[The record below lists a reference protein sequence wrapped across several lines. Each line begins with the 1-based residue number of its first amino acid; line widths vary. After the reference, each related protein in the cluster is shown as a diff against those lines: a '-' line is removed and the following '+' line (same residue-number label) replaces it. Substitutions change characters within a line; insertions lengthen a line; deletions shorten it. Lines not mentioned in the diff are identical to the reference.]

1 MKSLLNSL
9 FYAYSGWNSSPPL
22 PSESFR
28 SGSASGGGGGSS
40 SSPHLIDDT
49 DRQQGYIME
58 HGDDTL
64 RVARPFLGYAKK
76 VLIQNKG
83 KLVTT
88 EPQPPDSISM
98 QIPTGLPN
106 TKFKIISPAPLP
118 RCKPPETVFA
128 SPSHQTYGAPNQLAI
143 TDQTVEETTQRHLPS
158 IFHLPAVARHQHC
171 MPQHTTI
178 GYHLTV
184 ICMLIMYASHQ

>member
-1 MKSLLNSL
+1 
-9 FYAYSGWNSSPPL
+9 
-22 PSESFR
+22 
-28 SGSASGGGGGSS
+28 
-40 SSPHLIDDT
+40 
-49 DRQQGYIME
+49 
-58 HGDDTL
+58 
-64 RVARPFLGYAKK
+64 
-76 VLIQNKG
+76 
-83 KLVTT
+83 
-88 EPQPPDSISM
+88 M

-143 TDQTVEETTQRHLPS
+143 TDQTVEGTTQRHLLS

-184 ICMLIMYASHQ
+184 IYCQ